1 MSESSTS
8 SGTPAAGKPRTRKPS
23 AQRGG
28 KTHKE
33 TLRLRLAKSGIATPG
48 DQKAT
53 IRALG
58 FRRVGDVV
66 ERPDTPEV
74 RGRIRK
80 IRHLVEIVGT
90 ETHEPGTRKSDG

>member
-1 MSESSTS
+1 MSESRTRSAA
-8 SGTPAAGKPRTRKPS
+8 PAAGKRS
-23 AQRGG
+23 ARRPAAHRAG

-33 TLRLRLAKSGIATPG
+33 TLHLKLAKSGIATPK

-58 FRRVGDVV
+58 FRRVGEVV

-80 IRHLVEIVGT
+80 IRHLVEIIGA
-90 ETHEPGTRKSDG
+90 

>member
-1 MSESSTS
+1 MSEPSKAS
-8 SGTPAAGKPRTRKPS
+8 PPAGKTR
-23 AQRGG
+23 AH
-28 KTHKE
+28 KTATPKSGAARKE
-33 TLRLRLAKSGIATPG
+33 TLRLKLARSGIATPK

-58 FRRVGDVV
+58 FRRIGEIV

-80 IRHLVEIVGT
+80 IRHLVEIVGA
-90 ETHEPGTRKSDG
+90 

>member
-1 MSESSTS
+1 MS
-8 SGTPAAGKPRTRKPS
+8 AKKPRARK
-23 AQRGG
+23 AGQ
-28 KTHKE
+28 KE
-33 TLRLRLAKSGIATPG
+33 PLTLRLAKSGICTPV

-66 ERPDTPEV
+66 EREDNAAL

-80 IRHLVEIVGT
+80 IRHLVEVI
-90 ETHEPGTRKSDG
+90 ENRDRAKQN

>member
-1 MSESSTS
+1 MSTKATRPRKTGPKTS
-8 SGTPAAGKPRTRKPS
+8 LT
-23 AQRGG
+23 
-28 KTHKE
+28 
-33 TLRLRLAKSGIATPG
+33 LRLAKSGISTPV

-66 ERPDTPEV
+66 EREDNPSL

-80 IRHLVEIVGT
+80 IRHLVEVIENRGKV
-90 ETHEPGTRKSDG
+90 

>member
-1 MSESSTS
+1 MTAKGSRQRKTGQRTS
-8 SGTPAAGKPRTRKPS
+8 LT
-23 AQRGG
+23 
-28 KTHKE
+28 
-33 TLRLRLAKSGIATPG
+33 LRLAKSGISTPV

-66 ERPDTPEV
+66 EREDNASL

-80 IRHLVEIVGT
+80 IRHLVEVI
-90 ETHEPGTRKSDG
+90 ENREKA

>member
-1 MSESSTS
+1 MTAK
-8 SGTPAAGKPRTRKPS
+8 GARTRKAGAPAS
-23 AQRGG
+23 L
-28 KTHKE
+28 T
-33 TLRLRLAKSGIATPG
+33 LRLAKSGICTPV

-66 ERPDTPEV
+66 EREDNASL

-80 IRHLVEIVGT
+80 IRHLVEVI
-90 ETHEPGTRKSDG
+90 ENRD

>member
-1 MSESSTS
+1 MSDNPAAPESSKKARS
-8 SGTPAAGKPRTRKPS
+8 RKRATKGS
-23 AQRGG
+23 ARGSL
-28 KTHKE
+28 T
-33 TLRLRLAKSGIATPG
+33 LRLAKSGICTPV

-66 ERPDTPEV
+66 EREDSASL

-80 IRHLVEIVGT
+80 IRHLVEVIDNRDRTTQKSKT
-90 ETHEPGTRKSDG
+90 ESL

>member
-1 MSESSTS
+1 MSENTGEPEPAKKSRQRKTGQRTS
-8 SGTPAAGKPRTRKPS
+8 LT
-23 AQRGG
+23 
-28 KTHKE
+28 
-33 TLRLRLAKSGIATPG
+33 LRLAKSGISTPV

-66 ERPDTPEV
+66 EREDNASL

-80 IRHLVEIVGT
+80 IRHLVEVI
-90 ETHEPGTRKSDG
+90 EN

>member
-1 MSESSTS
+1 MSESPTRSAA
-8 SGTPAAGKPRTRKPS
+8 PAAGRRSTRRP
-23 AQRGG
+23 AAHRAG

-33 TLRLRLAKSGIATPG
+33 ETLRLKLAKSGIATPKN
-48 DQKAT
+48 QKAT

-58 FRRVGDVV
+58 FRRVGEVV

-80 IRHLVEIVGT
+80 IRHLVEIIGA
-90 ETHEPGTRKSDG
+90 

>member
-1 MSESSTS
+1 MSEN
-8 SGTPAAGKPRTRKPS
+8 PAGREPAKKTRPRKAEHPT
-23 AQRGG
+23 
-28 KTHKE
+28 
-33 TLRLRLAKSGIATPG
+33 TLKLRLAKSGISTPK

-58 FRRVGDVV
+58 FRWVGDVV

-80 IRHLVEIVGT
+80 IRHLVEIVGA
-90 ETHEPGTRKSDG
+90 

>member
-1 MSESSTS
+1 MSAKGPRPRKTAHRTS
-8 SGTPAAGKPRTRKPS
+8 IT
-23 AQRGG
+23 
-28 KTHKE
+28 
-33 TLRLRLAKSGIATPG
+33 LRLAKSGISTPV

-66 ERPDTPEV
+66 EREDNASL

-80 IRHLVEIVGT
+80 IRHLVEVIENRDGT
-90 ETHEPGTRKSDG
+90 TQNSRTGNS

>member
-1 MSESSTS
+1 MSENT
-8 SGTPAAGKPRTRKPS
+8 AAPKSPKKPRPRKTGHRTS
-23 AQRGG
+23 L
-28 KTHKE
+28 T
-33 TLRLRLAKSGIATPG
+33 LRLAKSGISTPV

-66 ERPDTPEV
+66 EREDNASL

-80 IRHLVEIVGT
+80 IRHLVEVI
-90 ETHEPGTRKSDG
+90 EN